1 MLRSPSPAT
10 KPVWSNR
17 KDFLHRWRE
26 KNQSLPD
33 RSPGKCQQCT
43 RCCPEPG
50 ITRAGLPGLG
60 GAPGETRLRQK
71 FLIHDTQQIVSRLAS
86 WGCLDDL
93 GVDFLEEE
101 GVLRGGRSGS
111 DRGPEY
117 GSRKLLAS
125 VELHC
130 APPRCSRRRGIPGPG
145 RFPHLAVTGP
155 PPGMHLHSS
164 PNGPPGPAQPSF
176 GLWKCLLLLLGAPCP
191 YPTQPRR
198 TPPHGPLPRPTPFS
212 SCPCL
217 PPTRLASKLCKRG
230 QPDEAFSSHGN

>member
-130 APPRCSRRRGIPGPG
+130 APPRCSRRPGNTRPRTISPPRGDRPSSRNAPPFIPEWPA
-145 RFPHLAVTGP
+145 RPSPALQRPLEMP
-155 PPGMHLHSS
+155 PPPPRSALPLPHPAQEDSS
-164 PNGPPGPAQPSF
+164 ARTSPTPDALLFMPLFTANPPG
-176 GLWKCLLLLLGAPCP
+176 L
-191 YPTQPRR
+191 
-198 TPPHGPLPRPTPFS
+198 
-212 SCPCL
+212 
-217 PPTRLASKLCKRG
+217 
-230 QPDEAFSSHGN
+230 